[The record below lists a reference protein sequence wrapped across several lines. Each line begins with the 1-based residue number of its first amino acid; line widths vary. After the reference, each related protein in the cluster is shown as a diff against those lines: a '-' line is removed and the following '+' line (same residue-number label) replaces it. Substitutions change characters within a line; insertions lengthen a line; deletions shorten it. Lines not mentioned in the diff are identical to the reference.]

1 MSLMS
6 EVGQKA
12 FNLGVP
18 IAVHMDVT
26 YRCNE
31 RCVHCYLDHD
41 DHGEMTTAEIKDVLD
56 QLAEAGVFFITFSG
70 GEVLMRRDF
79 FEIVEYARHLM
90 FNVKIKT
97 NAVMIH
103 EEEARRIR
111 ELGVDTIQI
120 SVYSHRPEVH
130 DAITKLPH
138 SFERTVKAIRFLRE
152 QGLRVT
158 IANVLMTANSS
169 DHSGVQALAAELG
182 VQYTLDPTIT
192 PMMDGDMSVLSLRIP
207 GEELT
212 EIFHNP
218 SLVGDQDEFCAPP
231 KPLGDQDEFCAPPK
245 PPSEEDLE
253 GYSCSAGHSFCYISP
268 YGDVFPCVQFPL
280 PTGNIRQQKFLDI
293 WNFSPQ
299 MKEVRS
305 IQAKDLTVCSS
316 CSHVSSCSRYA
327 GPIHRG
333 LREVVLPHGRAHSE
347 HAQARAVETTH
358 HGKQHRAAD
367 PDSADCRSRLM
378 SRSVER
384 RASRVQHDIGA

>member
-18 IAVHMDVT
+18 LAVHMDVT

-79 FEIVEYARHLM
+79 FEIVEYARRLM

-158 IANVLMTANSS
+158 IANVLMTVNSS
-169 DHSGVQALAAELG
+169 DHSGVQELAAELG

-207 GEELT
+207 GEELN
-212 EIFHNP
+212 EIFRNP
-218 SLVGDQDEFCAPP
+218 ALVANQE
-231 KPLGDQDEFCAPPK
+231 EFCAPPK
-245 PPSEEDLE
+245 PPS
-253 GYSCSAGHSFCYISP
+253 AGGSGGLF
-268 YGDVFPCVQFPL
+268 VQRGPFLLLHFALWRCLSLRAVSTSHGKYPSS
-280 PTGNIRQQKFLDI
+280 RKFLDI
-293 WNFSPQ
+293 WNFSPADEGGSLDPGQ
-299 MKEVRS
+299 RLDRLLVMLARRQLHALSGPGLYGRK
-305 IQAKDLTVCSS
+305 
-316 CSHVSSCSRYA
+316 YA
-327 GPIHRG
+327 RPVHRG
-333 LREVVLPHGRAHSE
+333 LREVILPDGHTDGE
-347 HAQARAVETTH
+347 HAETGIVE
-358 HGKQHRAAD
+358 AAD
-367 PDSADCRSRLM
+367 DVGNTPLIQIRPVA
-378 SRSVER
+378 VP
-384 RASRVQHDIGA
+384 A

>member
-41 DHGEMTTAEIKDVLD
+41 DHGEMTTAEIKDRLD
-56 QLAEAGVFFITFSG
+56 QLAAAGVFFLTFSG
-70 GEVLMRRDF
+70 GEVFLRRDF
-79 FEIVEYARHLM
+79 FEIVEHARRLM
-90 FNVKIKT
+90 FSVKIKT
-97 NAVMIH
+97 NAAMIR
-103 EEEARRIR
+103 EKEARRLR
-111 ELGVDTIQI
+111 DLDVDTVQI

-138 SFERTVKAIRFLRE
+138 SFDRTIKAIRFLRE

-158 IANVLMTANSS
+158 IANVLMTVNLS
-169 DHSGVQALAAELG
+169 DQSGVQKLAAELG
-182 VQYTLDPTIT
+182 AHYTLDPTIT
-192 PMMDGDMSVLSLRIP
+192 PMMDGDTSVLALRIP
-207 GEELT
+207 GEELP

-218 SLVGDQDEFCAPP
+218 ALTGSQE
-231 KPLGDQDEFCAPPK
+231 EFCAPPK
-245 PPSEEDLE
+245 PPSKEDLE

-280 PTGNIRQQKFLDI
+280 PTGNIRQQRFLDI
-293 WNFSPQ
+293 WNLSPQ

-305 IQAKDLTVCSS
+305 IQAKDLHVCSS
-316 CSHVSSCSRYA
+316 CSHVAGCSRCPGLAYVEGNMR
-327 GPIHRG
+327 GP
-333 LREVVLPHGRAHSE
+333 S
-347 HAQARAVETTH
+347 T
-358 HGKQHRAAD
+358 
-367 PDSADCRSRLM
+367 ADCEKSFYRTGVATANMLRQGLSKPRSTVPLIQIRPIA
-378 SRSVER
+378 VP
-384 RASRVQHDIGA
+384 A